1 MYSVY
6 HIIWVRA
13 QLLSV
18 QLFLLVNG
26 FNNPREIQGFVIF
39 SQLFSFYGI
48 RRKVSVEDSCVF
60 LFCFFSIN
68 ESLDIFAS
76 SFTKHRSVSRTAILN
91 SFLRFV
97 LVSLRTKPL
106 LSFSGLLRPSETI
119 KIIDV
124 GLSHQVQSFYHRFL
138 EKHHKKRVVGKFK
151 KLLLT
156 LNIFL
161 LITVWSPVKEMDSF
175 SNSLLYQ
182 SLSRRLRMFAERV
195 TYLRLTLHFE
205 HHTWQHGLMPKTMLK
220 MFHHAQFND

>member
-1 MYSVY
+1 MVLEGKYVSKIPVFFFY
-6 HIIWVRA
+6 KWVVRYICI
-13 QLLSV
+13 
-18 QLFLLVNG
+18 FLHETPV
-26 FNNPREIQGFVIF
+26 
-39 SQLFSFYGI
+39 GI
-48 RRKVSVEDSCVF
+48 
-60 LFCFFSIN
+60 
-68 ESLDIFAS
+68 
-76 SFTKHRSVSRTAILN
+76 SRTAILN

-97 LVSLRTKPL
+97 LVSPRTKPL

-119 KIIDV
+119 EIIDV

-138 EKHHKKRVVGKFK
+138 EKHYKKRVVGKFK

-175 SNSLLYQ
+175 SNSLVYQ

-220 MFHHAQFND
+220 MFHHAQFNDLKQSLLRVPQPPFPIPSTKTAKTCWEYNDYQSSVHII